1 MRVAKP
7 KEGEPIRL
15 VETRTGWR
23 YRLVLDVGER
33 EDGRRRQHTETLD
46 TLTAAR
52 ERVSEIRADVKRGT
66 YNAPDRTTFEAL
78 CARWLESRRD
88 VREITL
94 NGYRTVL
101 KPVRARMG
109 SRKAQGLGRS
119 DVEALVTWLAT
130 EAGRTG
136 KGVSHRTIVFTL
148 GAVRQVLAYGV
159 SEGLLSVNVA
169 DGVRAPRKTRA
180 DVRTVTVWEPSDL
193 LRFRATADTDD
204 WAAGWRLTLSGL
216 RRSEVLGLRWTAV
229 DLTEGAVTVEAGR
242 VALDGK
248 RTTTDDPKSAASWRT
263 VPVESMHTGTVAL
276 LKSLKARQA
285 ADRLASG
292 SAYEESGY
300 VLVDAMGRPVR
311 PEAFSDR
318 FADLCAEADVP
329 ATRLHDVRHTVATLL
344 HRSGVAPADAAGL
357 LGHTV
362 AVHLSTYVTST
373 ERGAQTAA
381 TALGEALAAV
391 R

>member
-1 MRVAKP
+1 MRVARP
-7 KEGEPIRL
+7 KEHEPIRL
-15 VETRTGWR
+15 VQTNSGPRYRAVVDIGSKADGGRRQVTRTF
-23 YRLVLDVGER
+23 
-33 EDGRRRQHTETLD
+33 Q

-52 ERVSEIRADVKRGT
+52 DFVSETRTDVARGT

-78 CARWLESRRD
+78 CARWLDSRRD

-109 SRKAQGLGRS
+109 GRKAQGLTRS

-130 EAGRTG
+130 HAGRTG
-136 KGVSHRTIVFTL
+136 NGVSHRTIVFTL

-159 SEGLLSVNVA
+159 AEGLLPVNVA

-193 LRFRATADTDD
+193 LKFRTTADADD
-204 WAAGWRLTLSGL
+204 LAAGWRLTLSGL
-216 RRSEVLGLRWTAV
+216 RRSEVLGLRWTSV
-229 DLTEGAVTVEAGR
+229 DLRAGTVTVEAGR

-248 RTTTDDPKSAASWRT
+248 RTATDDPKSAASWRT

-276 LKSLKARQA
+276 LKSLRARQA
-285 ADRLASG
+285 ADRLAAG

-300 VLVDAMGRPVR
+300 VLVDALGRPVR

-318 FADLCAEADVP
+318 FADVCAEADVP

-381 TALGEALAAV
+381 AALGEALAAV